1 MEKGSESERQLGLG
15 DKIAFSLNLGFCGK
29 KSHLETSSILEEF
42 FFLMGAVHNSTIQVK
57 KAPKLIV

>member
-42 FFLMGAVHNSTIQVK
+42 FFKWEPSTILRSRSR
-57 KAPKLIV
+57 KLQN